1 MNSPKR
7 ILLVEDNV
15 DNQFIYSAMLRYAG
29 YEVIVAVDGTQGL
42 ELGRTHSPDLVLM
55 DISIPGMDGLEVT
68 RRLKADE
75 ATRATPIL
83 ALTAHALPSDRVRAL
98 EAGCDGYLAK
108 PIDPPRVL
116 AEVQRV
122 IGAPMGPAPSDAMAG
137 GK

>member
-15 DNQFIYSAMLRYAG
+15 DNQFIYSAMLRHAG

-42 ELGRTHSPDLVLM
+42 EMGRTQSPDLVLM

-108 PIDPPRVL
+108 PIDPPHVL

-122 IGAPMGPAPSDAMAG
+122 IGAPMGPAPSDVIPSGM
-137 GK
+137 